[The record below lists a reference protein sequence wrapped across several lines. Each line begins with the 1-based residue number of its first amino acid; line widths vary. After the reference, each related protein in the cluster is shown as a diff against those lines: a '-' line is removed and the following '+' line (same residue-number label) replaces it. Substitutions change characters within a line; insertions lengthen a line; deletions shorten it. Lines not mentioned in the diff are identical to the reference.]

1 MENDSSERWRSRNL
15 LAANI
20 SLRGGSD
27 PSIPPSAPANCSA
40 WGPTA
45 TPLPHTSTST
55 ISRRRPSIRSATKK
69 SPAYPAPAEDRIAD
83 CATHPSGRS
92 GITLCRCSRSRS
104 SASIASLSGIG
115 RPLRWRLD
123 W

>member
-1 MENDSSERWRSRNL
+1 M
-15 LAANI
+15 AAFI
-20 SLRGGSD
+20 SFCGGSE
-27 PSIPPSAPANCSA
+27 PSIPPSAPANWSA
-40 WGPTA
+40 CGPTA

-55 ISRRRPSIRSATKK
+55 ISSRRPSIRSATKK

-83 CATHPSGRS
+83 CASHPSGS
-92 GITLCRCSRSRS
+92 GGITLCRCSRSRS

-115 RPLRWRLD
+115 SPLRWRLD